1 MTKSKI
7 NYKRITDKEI
17 KSIWAANDLETKRKL
32 ALNIL
37 DKCVKDS
44 PAIIKIKNEVQNT
57 ASALVID
64 KKITY
69 LLLVQD
75 GNKVIRI

>member
-1 MTKSKI
+1 M
-7 NYKRITDKEI
+7 
-17 KSIWAANDLETKRKL
+17 L

-37 DKCVKDS
+37 DKCVKNS
-44 PAIIKIKNEVQNT
+44 PSIIKIKNEVQNT

>member
-1 MTKSKI
+1 MAKTKI
-7 NYKRITDKEI
+7 NYKKITDKEI
-17 KSIWAANDLETKRKL
+17 KSIWAAKDLETKRKL

-57 ASALVID
+57 ASALLID

-75 GNKVIRI
+75 GNKVVRI

>member
-1 MTKSKI
+1 MAKSKI

-17 KSIWAANDLETKRKL
+17 KAIWQAKDLEVKRKL

-57 ASALVID
+57 TSALVID

>member
-1 MTKSKI
+1 MAKLKI

-17 KSIWAANDLETKRKL
+17 KAIWEAKDLEIKRKL
-32 ALNIL
+32 VLNIL
-37 DKCVKDS
+37 DKCVEDS
-44 PAIIKIKNEVQNT
+44 PSIIKIKNEVQNT

-75 GNKVIRI
+75 GNKVIRV

>member
-17 KSIWAANDLETKRKL
+17 KSIWAAKDLETKRKL

>member
-1 MTKSKI
+1 MAKSKI

-17 KSIWAANDLETKRKL
+17 KAIWAAKDLETKRKL

-44 PAIIKIKNEVQNT
+44 PAIIKIKSEIQNT
-57 ASALVID
+57 SSALVID

>member
-1 MTKSKI
+1 MAKSKI

-17 KSIWAANDLETKRKL
+17 KAIWEAKDLEIKRKL
-32 ALNIL
+32 VLNIL
-37 DKCVKDS
+37 DKCVEDS
-44 PAIIKIKNEVQNT
+44 PSIIKIKNEVQNT

-75 GNKVIRI
+75 GNKVIRV

>member
-1 MTKSKI
+1 MAKSKI

-17 KSIWAANDLETKRKL
+17 KSIWETKDLEIKRKL

-37 DKCVKDS
+37 DKCVEDS
-44 PAIIKIKNEVQNT
+44 PSIIKIKNEVQNT
-57 ASALVID
+57 ASTLVID

>member
-1 MTKSKI
+1 MPAFC
-7 NYKRITDKEI
+7 I
-17 KSIWAANDLETKRKL
+17 KSIWASKDLETKRKL

-44 PAIIKIKNEVQNT
+44 PAIVKIKSEIQNT
-57 ASALVID
+57 PSALVID

-69 LLLVQD
+69 LLKTR
-75 GNKVIRI
+75 GRTMES